1 MTTTDLTAAPVVV
14 TDDLQAA
21 RARQS
26 HLLELLPA
34 DAIDQLRAYH
44 AHHLV
49 ADAPPYAEIALRDRV
64 DELLADPVLAA
75 YVDRCRRDR
84 NAAAREAVID
94 ANYSELAGDAAVAMD
109 EELALCGKE
118 RYRSVAEPSDD
129 EWSALSRLV
138 PLLSMAAAFS
148 STG

>member
-1 MTTTDLTAAPVVV
+1 MTTTFDQAAVPIVVA
-14 TDDLQAA
+14 DDLQAA
-21 RARQS
+21 RARQA

-34 DAIDQLRAYH
+34 DTIDQLRAYH
-44 AHHLV
+44 AHRVV
-49 ADAPPYAEIALRDRV
+49 ADAPPYAEIALRERI

-109 EELALCGKE
+109 DELALCAKE
-118 RYRSVAEPSDD
+118 RDRSIAEPSDE
-129 EWSALSRLV
+129 EWKALSRLV

-148 STG
+148 A